1 MATDTVPLKQYPEW
15 VRGTAY
21 IDGYEIVLDA
31 IFRLLGIV
39 EVAQNAKSLREY
51 LRWQAGRGAISTSIP
66 EDDQKMRR
74 VRYQFLGSR
83 YHQRTGA
90 VCGLEL
96 VPVRWTLVSNT
107 KYVCIMVHYAEDYK
121 ARAAP

>member
-1 MATDTVPLKQYPEW
+1 MRKIFPTPVGDACRIGPGHVVITGRGGGAMATDTVPLKQYPEW

-66 EDDQKMRR
+66 EDDQKC
-74 VRYQFLGSR
+74 VEYATNFL
-83 YHQRTGA
+83 A
-90 VCGLEL
+90 VGITKGLGRC
-96 VPVRWTLVSNT
+96 VV
-107 KYVCIMVHYAEDYK
+107 
-121 ARAAP
+121 